1 MSRRL
6 AFLLLAILP
15 ILALP
20 GLAAAEGP
28 RAEKPQSFIQ
38 GTENQNQN
46 RNQPIHIEAATLE
59 VRDKSKAATF
69 TGDVVVVQG
78 DTTLKCQKLVVFYG
92 SEEGTT
98 GKTTTVSASVSKPAP
113 ANPANAGAAAPAGPA
128 PLIPQDA
135 HDIRRIEAYTDV
147 TVITKDQ
154 NATGEVGV
162 YDLKS
167 HTITLTG
174 NVVVSQG
181 KNVVRGDR
189 VVVDTTTGISR
200 VESATAA
207 PSRVRALIMPNKAN
221 GNPTSNIMTVGPKN

>member
-1 MSRRL
+1 MRRRL
-6 AFLLLAILP
+6 AVLVLAS
-15 ILALP
+15 LAVP

-38 GTENQNQN
+38 GTDNKN
-46 RNQPIHIEAATLE
+46 RDQPIHIESATLE
-59 VRDKSKAATF
+59 VRDKSKTAIF
-69 TGDVVVVQG
+69 SGDVVVVQG

-92 SEEGTT
+92 PEEGAAP
-98 GKTTTVSASVSKPAP
+98 KPPSASTSSAVAT
-113 ANPANAGAAAPAGPA
+113 NAGAPA
-128 PLIPQDA
+128 LVPQDA
-135 HDIRRIEAYTDV
+135 HDIRRIEAFNDV

-154 NATGEVGV
+154 NATGEAGV

-189 VVVDTTTGISR
+189 VVVDTTTGYSR
-200 VESATAA
+200 VESATSA
-207 PSRVRALIMPNKAN
+207 PSRVRALILPNKAN
-221 GNPTSNIMTVGPKN
+221 GSSATPSNVMTFGTKN